1 MRCGGKRKKRGN
13 KVVQVGNHSSPQAL
27 KCAGDLAEAQVE
39 QAMADAVAKKK
50 TDSTWKKE
58 QAQKKKRR
66 RRCVQP

>member
-1 MRCGGKRKKRGN
+1 MRCRKRKTRGN

-27 KCAGDLAEAQVE
+27 RRARVCAEAQVE
-39 QAMADAVAKKK
+39 QAMADVVAEKK
-50 TDSTWKKE
+50 TDSTWQKK